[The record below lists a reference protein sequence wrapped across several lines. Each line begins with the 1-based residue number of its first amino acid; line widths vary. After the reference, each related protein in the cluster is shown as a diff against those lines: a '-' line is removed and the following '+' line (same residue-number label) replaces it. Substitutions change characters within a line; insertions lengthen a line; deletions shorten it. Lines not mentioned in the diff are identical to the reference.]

1 MRKNRIGYSVMIL
14 FFAGILYGYGYPFFL
29 WMVLLL
35 VGLGILL
42 RVMLGADAGK
52 ITLDLRIKNGGRKG
66 TQVPAVFKIK
76 KNTATLGKTKKVWG
90 TRSVLVDLKIYN
102 LMFDQTEYRSYE
114 LCLDGKSED
123 YEVMLDLMRCG
134 EIRISCEG
142 VWVTDM
148 LRLYRIPAENFG
160 DLSVTIYPQ
169 KINVKAE
176 LSGTTIGAPK
186 SEGMMQ
192 NRKGNDPSEM
202 FDVRD
207 YVPGDDIRSIH
218 WKLSSK
224 VDNLILRE
232 ASEPSYYNIVMLPD
246 FGKYYGEESAEVP
259 MEELQGIVAV
269 GAALG
274 EQLAGQGVEFCMA
287 LPTKDGLN
295 LCEISSRREFRKMMP
310 KWLACRIP
318 EYAGGVLRSFVT
330 EHMDQYF
337 TRAVILSVGNAV
349 QNLRGLEHRI
359 GVTVVAVSADT
370 ENYYL
375 DRNGNSELVEIPADY
390 KEDEVYRIWC

>member
-1 MRKNRIGYSVMIL
+1 MIL
-14 FFAGILYGYGYPFFL
+14 FFAGLLYVYSYPFFL
-29 WMVLLL
+29 WMVILA
-35 VGLGILL
+35 VGLGILFRL
-42 RVMLGADAGK
+42 LLEADAGK
-52 ITLDLRIKNGGRKG
+52 ITLNLRIKNGGRKKNR
-66 TQVPAVFKIK
+66 VPAVFEVKRSTTAFGK
-76 KNTATLGKTKKVWG
+76 KKKAWG

-114 LCLDGKSED
+114 LCPDGKSEE
-123 YEVMLDLMRCG
+123 YEVMLDLIQCG
-134 EIRISCEG
+134 ENRISCEG
-142 VWVTDM
+142 VWLTDM
-148 LRLYRIPAENFG
+148 LRLYRIPVENFA
-160 DLSVTIYPQ
+160 DLSVTVYPQ
-169 KINVKAE
+169 KMNVKAE

-186 SEGMMQ
+186 SEGVMQ

-232 ASEPSYYNIVMLPD
+232 ASEPSHYNIVMLPD
-246 FGKYYGEESAEVP
+246 FGKYYGEEGAEVP
-259 MEELQGIVAV
+259 MEELQGIVAA

-287 LPTKDGLN
+287 LPTREGLQ
-295 LCEISSRREFRKMMP
+295 LCEISSRRDFREMMP

-318 EYAGGVLRSFVT
+318 DYAGGVLRSFVT

-337 TRAVILSVGNAV
+337 TRAVILSVGNSV

-359 GVTVVAVSADT
+359 GVTVVAVSAETDRF
-370 ENYYL
+370 YL
-375 DRNGNSELVEIPADY
+375 DRNGSSELVEIPANY

>member
-1 MRKNRIGYSVMIL
+1 MRKNRIGYSVMVL
-14 FFAGILYGYGYPFFL
+14 FFAGLLYVYSYPFFL
-29 WMVLLL
+29 WMVILA
-35 VGLGILL
+35 VGLGILFRL
-42 RVMLGADAGK
+42 LLGADAGK
-52 ITLDLRIKNGGRKG
+52 ITLNLRIKNGGRKENR
-66 TQVPAVFKIK
+66 VPAVFEVKQSTTAFGK
-76 KNTATLGKTKKVWG
+76 KKKTWG

-102 LMFDQTEYRSYE
+102 LMFDRTEYRSYE
-114 LCLDGKSED
+114 LCLDGKSEE
-123 YEVMLDLMRCG
+123 YEVMLDLIQCG
-134 EIRISCEG
+134 ENRISCEG
-142 VWVTDM
+142 VWLTDM
-148 LRLYRIPAENFG
+148 LRLYRIPAENFA
-160 DLSVTIYPQ
+160 DLSVTVYPQ
-169 KINVKAE
+169 KMNVKAE

-232 ASEPSYYNIVMLPD
+232 ASEPSHYNIVMLPD
-246 FGKYYGEESAEVP
+246 FGKYYGEEGAEVP
-259 MEELQGIVAV
+259 MEELQGIVAA

-287 LPTKDGLN
+287 LPTREGLQ
-295 LCEISSRREFRKMMP
+295 LCEISSRRDFRETMP

-318 EYAGGVLRSFVT
+318 DYAGGVLRSFVT

-337 TRAVILSVGNAV
+337 TRAVILSVGNSV

-359 GVTVVAVSADT
+359 GVTVVAVSAETDRF
-370 ENYYL
+370 YL
-375 DRNGNSELVEIPADY
+375 DRNGSSELVEIPADY

>member
-29 WMVLLL
+29 WMVILL

-42 RVMLGADAGK
+42 RVMLRADAGR

-102 LMFDQTEYRSYE
+102 LMFDQTEFRSYE

-134 EIRISCEG
+134 EIRISCER
-142 VWVTDM
+142 VWLTDM

-207 YVPGDDIRSIH
+207 YVPGDDIR
-218 WKLSSK
+218 
-224 VDNLILRE
+224 
-232 ASEPSYYNIVMLPD
+232 
-246 FGKYYGEESAEVP
+246 
-259 MEELQGIVAV
+259 
-269 GAALG
+269 
-274 EQLAGQGVEFCMA
+274 
-287 LPTKDGLN
+287 
-295 LCEISSRREFRKMMP
+295 
-310 KWLACRIP
+310 
-318 EYAGGVLRSFVT
+318 
-330 EHMDQYF
+330 
-337 TRAVILSVGNAV
+337 
-349 QNLRGLEHRI
+349 
-359 GVTVVAVSADT
+359 
-370 ENYYL
+370 
-375 DRNGNSELVEIPADY
+375 
-390 KEDEVYRIWC
+390 